1 MDQTFTP
8 ANASWEVKIDGT
20 PTAVTSQAWQGPEQL
35 DLTLINGPAPSVD
48 VTLEL
53 LVQDPALHSDHL
65 IPVQPFGPRI
75 VNAG

>member
-1 MDQTFTP
+1 MDQTFIP
-8 ANASWEVKIDGT
+8 ANASWQVLVDST
-20 PTAVTSQAWQGPEQL
+20 PTAVTSQAWAGPEQL

-65 IPVQPFGPRI
+65 IPVLPFGPT
-75 VNAG
+75 VVSAG